1 MPQNK
6 TTRVFTSMLLATFI
20 CYALYVVLF
29 GTLST
34 TMMNYYSIGTSA
46 QGVFTM
52 VGSIGG
58 IAAAIICALYGER
71 FFKPKTVAIGVLILG
86 TATLLIGGAPPYI
99 IVCICALSCGIGYT
113 VIDVMGQATI
123 TEYFPDKAK
132 TLLPLVQIFFGV
144 GTMVGPI
151 LIASMINPAAA
162 RSFTVPFLLIGG
174 LSLIV
179 TLIYVLSF
187 RKSIPDLLS
196 IDLSSVAENARAHP
210 AEVFK
215 SSKSWVILLG
225 CGLFSCFSTT
235 VVAWYPAFFNTCRGF
250 SVDTAA
256 LMLTLFYIGSL
267 VMRLF
272 GPLIFRKLSPQRV
285 YITFSIASIL
295 CMLGAV
301 NIAAAPIAM
310 LLTVLGGAFCS
321 LNVVSI
327 VMISTALFP
336 TRKASAASLAV
347 FAYNIGGMA
356 APIIVG
362 ALAESAGLQLPINA
376 MIAVFAVSVA
386 VIGALC
392 RKCKNEL
399 VNA

>member
-1 MPQNK
+1 
-6 TTRVFTSMLLATFI
+6 
-20 CYALYVVLF
+20 
-29 GTLST
+29 
-34 TMMNYYSIGTSA
+34 
-46 QGVFTM
+46 
-52 VGSIGG
+52 
-58 IAAAIICALYGER
+58 
-71 FFKPKTVAIGVLILG
+71 
-86 TATLLIGGAPPYI
+86 
-99 IVCICALSCGIGYT
+99 
-113 VIDVMGQATI
+113 
-123 TEYFPDKAK
+123 
-132 TLLPLVQIFFGV
+132 
-144 GTMVGPI
+144 
-151 LIASMINPAAA
+151 
-162 RSFTVPFLLIGG
+162 
-174 LSLIV
+174 
-179 TLIYVLSF
+179 
-187 RKSIPDLLS
+187 
-196 IDLSSVAENARAHP
+196 
-210 AEVFK
+210 
-215 SSKSWVILLG
+215 
-225 CGLFSCFSTT
+225 
-235 VVAWYPAFFNTCRGF
+235 FN
-250 SVDTAA
+250 VDTAA